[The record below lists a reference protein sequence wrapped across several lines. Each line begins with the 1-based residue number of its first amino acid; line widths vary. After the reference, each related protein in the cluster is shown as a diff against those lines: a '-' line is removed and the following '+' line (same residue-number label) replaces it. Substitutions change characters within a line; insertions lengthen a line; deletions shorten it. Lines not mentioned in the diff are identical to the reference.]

1 MIELT
6 QVTYSYPQTARLA
19 LNDLSINIPAGQF
32 CAVVG
37 PNGAGKSTFCYTLTG
52 FSPHYYRGQLEGS
65 VRVAGCEIPEVS
77 LGELAGQ
84 VGLVFSNPFN
94 QISGT
99 RFSVREEIAF
109 GLENMGI
116 PRAEMQLRVE
126 EVLALTGLERLAER
140 SPYALS
146 GGQQQRVALASVLV
160 MRPPVL
166 VLDEPTSQLD
176 PLGKKEVFA
185 VLDALSKRKDTT
197 VVLVEREL
205 EWIASFAERVLVMD
219 SGQIVADGRPQNIL
233 ASEALQALG
242 VGNTRYTVA
251 ARQAVAHKLA
261 TPAEPMPV
269 TLAQTREFLSK

>member
-52 FSPHYYRGQLEGS
+52 FIPHYYRGQLEGF
-65 VRVAGCEIPEVS
+65 VRVAGFEIPEVS

-185 VLDALSKRKDTT
+185 VLDVLSKRKDTT

-233 ASEALQALG
+233 ASEALLALG

-269 TLAQTREFLSK
+269 TLTQTREFLSK